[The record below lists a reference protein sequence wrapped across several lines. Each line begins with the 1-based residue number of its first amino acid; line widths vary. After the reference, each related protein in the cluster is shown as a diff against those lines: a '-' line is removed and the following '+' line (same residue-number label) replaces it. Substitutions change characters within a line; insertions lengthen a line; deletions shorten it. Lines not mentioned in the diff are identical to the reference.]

1 MGSGRDGDGRRKCRM
16 HSVPSLDF
24 RRAEFTVAAQKIR
37 QLPEDSGSEVAFA
50 GRSNAGKSSSL
61 NAIAGRN
68 ALARVSK
75 TPGRTQQLV
84 VFELE
89 PGIRLVDLPGYGY
102 AKVPTAMKAVW
113 EQTMDEYFRTR
124 KSLSG
129 LVLIMDVRHPLRD
142 FDRQML
148 EFCAVAAIPVHILLN
163 KADKLKRGAA
173 SSTLLAVGRELNK
186 AELGEVSVQLFSA
199 LRSTGVQD
207 AREIISRWLTEQE
220 TGDE

>member
-1 MGSGRDGDGRRKCRM
+1 MQTPP
-16 HSVPSLDF
+16 VLDL
-24 RRAEFTVAAQKIR
+24 RRAEFTIAAQRIR
-37 QLPEDSGSEVAFA
+37 QLPADSGREVAFA

-89 PGIRLVDLPGYGY
+89 PGLRLIDLPGYGY
-102 AKVPTAMKAVW
+102 AKVPPAMKALW

-124 KSLSG
+124 RSLSG

-148 EFCAVAAIPVHILLN
+148 EFCAAAAIPVHILLN
-163 KADKLKRGAA
+163 KSDKLKRGAA
-173 SSTLLAVGRELNK
+173 TNTLLAVQRELEQ
-186 AELGEVSVQLFSA
+186 AQLGEISMQLFSA
-199 LRSTGVQD
+199 LRSTGVDD
-207 AREIISRWLTEQE
+207 ARKVITRWLLQEQP
-220 TGDE
+220 DE

>member
-1 MGSGRDGDGRRKCRM
+1 M
-16 HSVPSLDF
+16 HSAPSLDF

-37 QLPEDSGSEVAFA
+37 QLPEDSGTEVAFA

-102 AKVPTAMKAVW
+102 AKVPPAMKAVW

-129 LVLIMDVRHPLRD
+129 LILIMDVRHPLRD

-173 SSTLLAVGRELNK
+173 SNVLLAVRRELEK
-186 AELGEVSVQLFSA
+186 SALGEVSLQLFSA
-199 LRSTGVQD
+199 LRSTGVED

-220 TGDE
+220 TDDE